1 MQELAKKGSDPI
13 WWTSSGSQN
22 PQSCLSRSISIN
34 MDSSPP
40 DCRNVKQL
48 GFQLQEQDSS
58 STQSTGQSHHE
69 VSNMSGEHSNGQCV
83 SAQSDITFGKQGEA
97 QNKSILSLGTPEFVF
112 PHQVDYAH
120 SVARLP
126 YPYIDPYYSGI
137 VTSYG
142 PQAIIHP
149 QVMSVASARVPLPLD
164 LAENEPM
171 FVNAKQYRAILRRR
185 QSRAKLEAQNKLIK
199 DRKPYLH
206 ESRHL
211 HALKRARGSGGRFLN
226 TKQLQELEKNNNSNG
241 QNTSDMGYLQLGGN
255 RTELDFGNHGGA
267 STTSSSGLTTSSNSG
282 AFFRQ
287 QDLRFPGYTHM
298 GNGNRQD
305 GGGGGIMCNG
315 SHQRVPVTQ

>member
-1 MQELAKKGSDPI
+1 M
-13 WWTSSGSQN
+13 
-22 PQSCLSRSISIN
+22 
-34 MDSSPP
+34 
-40 DCRNVKQL
+40 V
-48 GFQLQEQDSS
+48 
-58 STQSTGQSHHE
+58 
-69 VSNMSGEHSNGQCV
+69 
-83 SAQSDITFGKQGEA
+83 
-97 QNKSILSLGTPEFVF
+97 
-112 PHQVDYAH
+112 
-120 SVARLP
+120 
-126 YPYIDPYYSGI
+126 
-137 VTSYG
+137 
-142 PQAIIHP
+142 HP
-149 QVMSVASARVPLPLD
+149 QVMSVASARVPLPLE

-226 TKQLQELEKNNNSNG
+226 TKQLQELEKNNSNG

-255 RTELDFGNHGGA
+255 RSDLDFGNRGTA
-267 STTSSSGLTTSSNSG
+267 CTTSCSDLTTSSNSG
-282 AFFRQ
+282 AIFRQ
-287 QDLRFPGYTHM
+287 QDLRFSGYTHM

>member
-34 MDSSPP
+34 MESSPP
-40 DCRNVKQL
+40 DCHNVKQF
-48 GFQLQEQDSS
+48 GFQLQDQDSS

-69 VSNMSGEHSNGQCV
+69 VSNMSGDHSNGQCV
-83 SAQSDITFGKQGEA
+83 SAQSDITYGKQGDA

-112 PHQVDYAH
+112 PRQVDYAR
-120 SVARLP
+120 SVAHLP

-142 PQAIIHP
+142 PQAIMHP
-149 QVMSVASARVPLPLD
+149 QIMGVTPARVPLPLE
-164 LAENEPM
+164 LTENEPM

-226 TKQLQELEKNNNSNG
+226 TKQLQELELNNNSNG

-255 RTELDFGNHGGA
+255 RSELDFGNLGGA
-267 STTSSSGLTTSSNSG
+267 STTSCSDLTSSSNGG
-282 AFFRQ
+282 AIFCQ
-287 QDLRFPGYTHM
+287 QDLRFSGYTRM
-298 GNGNRQD
+298 GSGNRQD